1 MTSKERVLC
10 ALSGERPDRVPFA
23 EHQIDPPVLK
33 ALFGEARARD
43 PIYVADQLG
52 LDILTFTL
60 VPPLFVNETIMQDGH
75 AHQTSGKL
83 HTRDDLRLMDAMQP
97 PTDPRLY
104 DGLDVLVKRAAGR
117 AVVGKSRLGLSATLM
132 SMDLMGFA
140 VALAEDP
147 DLIATIL
154 RRYTQWAAVAAREM
168 TRRGVDV
175 LWFFD
180 DVAYRSGP
188 MMSPQVFR
196 ELLAP
201 PVRELTSQLSAPWI
215 FHSDG
220 NLYPILD
227 DVLSLGPAGLHP
239 IEPQC
244 MSLSRLKEQ
253 IGRKV
258 CLVGNVDVD
267 ILARGTARQ
276 TRDET
281 LRCLRE
287 GTADGGGGYMISSS
301 NSIPGYAIPEN
312 VAAMAATIRDQ

>member
-1 MTSKERVLC
+1 
-10 ALSGERPDRVPFA
+10 
-23 EHQIDPPVLK
+23 
-33 ALFGEARARD
+33 
-43 PIYVADQLG
+43 
-52 LDILTFTL
+52 
-60 VPPLFVNETIMQDGH
+60 
-75 AHQTSGKL
+75 
-83 HTRDDLRLMDAMQP
+83 
-97 PTDPRLY
+97 
-104 DGLDVLVKRAAGR
+104 
-117 AVVGKSRLGLSATLM
+117 
-132 SMDLMGFA
+132 
-140 VALAEDP
+140 
-147 DLIATIL
+147 
-154 RRYTQWAAVAAREM
+154 
-168 TRRGVDV
+168 
-175 LWFFD
+175 
-180 DVAYRSGP
+180 
-188 MMSPQVFR
+188 MSPQVFR